1 MQIDMLSGLID
12 LIKKGK
18 IILPMPETEAESSQ
32 SARRKPKKRKSE
44 QKKRHKSG
52 TRKGISFKNYIIGK

>member
-18 IILPMPETEAESSQ
+18 ITLPMPETKAESSQ

-44 QKKRHKSG
+44 QKK
-52 TRKGISFKNYIIGK
+52 